1 MSEGSLIAMICD
13 VFQEDIYPAEVF
25 FEDGI
30 ITKVDKKTLD
40 EYIKIKI
47 DKSSKVLDGILLP
60 GFIESHIH
68 IESTMLTPSRFAEIV
83 IPHGTTTVIADPHE
97 IANVMGIEGIDFMI
111 QDGKSSPLNFYYTA
125 PSCVPATIFES
136 SGATLNSED
145 IEKLLQN
152 DDIISLGEVM
162 DFVGVINDDEE
173 ILAKIE
179 SAKTHNKPIDGH
191 APLLSGE
198 NLKKYVSKGISTDHE
213 SSTLDEAIEKAKNGM
228 KIMVREGSSAKNMED
243 ILDINSD
250 YIGLIEEGFLCS
262 DDIHPQDLSEGHMDR
277 LLRKAIKLGLSPF
290 KALKMVSLNPAK
302 HYNISAGSISVGNRA
317 DFVLVSNLVDFR
329 VKKVFISGELVSE
342 NGKVNFKRE
351 NIKLDYKMD
360 FNEKTAK
367 DFELS
372 IEEDSDEAIVRV
384 IQLIPDQLITEE
396 IESKLKVKE
405 GIIVPDNDILKIAV
419 VERYGGGKVSN
430 AFIKGFNIKNAALA
444 SSIAHDSHNIVV
456 VGTGSNL
463 MAKAV
468 EIIRKNNGGLA
479 IVTDKK
485 ENSLKLPIAGLMS
498 DKEEKDIVKKINELH
513 EIADEAGSTIE
524 SPFTTLSFMALL
536 VIPHLKLSD
545 KGLFNVDDFDFVDVI
560 KK

>member
-250 YIGLIEEGFLCS
+250 CIELIEEGFLCS

-317 DFVLVSNLVDFR
+317 DFVLVSNLLDFR

-351 NIKLDYKMD
+351 DIKLDYKMD

-372 IEEDSDEAIVRV
+372 IEEDSDEVIVRV

-396 IESKLKVKE
+396 IESKLKVKD

-456 VGTGSNL
+456 VGTSSYL

-485 ENSLKLPIAGLMS
+485 ENSLKLPFAGLMS

>member
-396 IESKLKVKE
+396 IESKLKVKD